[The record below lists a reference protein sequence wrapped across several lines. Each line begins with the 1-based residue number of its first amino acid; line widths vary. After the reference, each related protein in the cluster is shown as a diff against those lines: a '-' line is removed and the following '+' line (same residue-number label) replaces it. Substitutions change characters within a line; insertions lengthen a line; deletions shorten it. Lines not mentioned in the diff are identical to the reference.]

1 MCTFALSSALDIIMH
16 HFYSPDITQPFVTLS
31 NEESEH
37 CVRVMR
43 HREGDVVRVTDG
55 RGHLAEAVVAEAHP
69 KKCLL
74 EIRETI
80 TDNILTHN
88 GLHLAVAPT
97 KNADRMEWLLEKA
110 IEIGIC
116 SLTFLQC
123 DHSERT
129 HLNLDRLQRLS
140 IAALKQSQTTW
151 LPPLKMMK
159 FTEFIQQNTDTQ
171 ADKFIA
177 WCDENNQR
185 QLVDMPHNHSEMILL
200 IGPEG
205 DFSREEITQARQSG
219 YTEVKLGNRRLRTET
234 AGLYGC
240 LAAAMRA
247 NTPDLVSNNH

>member
-1 MCTFALSSALDIIMH
+1 MH
-16 HFYSPDITQPFVTLS
+16 YFYSPDISQPFVTLS

-43 HREGDVVRVTDG
+43 HREGDTVRVTDG
-55 RGHLAEAVVAEAHP
+55 CGHLADAVIAEAHP

-74 EIRETI
+74 QILQQF
-80 TDNILTHN
+80 TDNLLTHN
-88 GLHLAVAPT
+88 GLHLAIAPT

-129 HLNLDRLQRLS
+129 HLNLERLQRLA

-151 LPPLKMMK
+151 LPPLKMTK
-159 FTEFIQQNTDTQ
+159 FTDFIHQNIDTQ

-177 WCDENNQR
+177 WCDEYNQR
-185 QLVDMPHNHSEMILL
+185 QLVDMPRQFPEMILL

-205 DFSREEITQARQSG
+205 DFSEEEITLARESG
-219 YTEVKLGNRRLRTET
+219 YTEVKLGDRRLRTET

-240 LAAAMRA
+240 LVAGISRK
-247 NTPDLVSNNH
+247 NQN

>member
-1 MCTFALSSALDIIMH
+1 MH
-16 HFYSPDITQPFVTLS
+16 YFYSPDISQPFVTLS

-43 HREGDVVRVTDG
+43 HREGDAVRVTDG
-55 RGHLAEAVVAEAHP
+55 RRHLAEAVVAEAHP

-74 EIRETI
+74 EIRQQI
-80 TDNILTHN
+80 TDNLLTHN

-129 HLNLDRLQRLS
+129 HLNLERLQRLA

-151 LPPLKMMK
+151 LPELRMMK
-159 FTEFIQQNTDTQ
+159 FTEFIQKNAETQ
-171 ADKFIA
+171 VDKFIA

-185 QLVDMPHNHSEMILL
+185 QLVDVPRNHSEMILL

-205 DFSREEITQARQSG
+205 DFSPEEITAAREAG
-219 YTEVKLGNRRLRTET
+219 YVEVKLGDRRLRTET

-240 LAAAMRA
+240 LVAG
-247 NTPDLVSNNH
+247 L

>member
-1 MCTFALSSALDIIMH
+1 MH
-16 HFYSPDITQPFVTLS
+16 YFYSPDISQPFVTLS

-43 HREGDVVRVTDG
+43 HREGDTVRVTDG
-55 RGHLAEAVVAEAHP
+55 CGHLADAVIAEAHP

-74 EIRETI
+74 QILQQF
-80 TDNILTHN
+80 TDNLLTHN
-88 GLHLAVAPT
+88 GLHLAIAPT

-129 HLNLDRLQRLS
+129 HLNLERLQRLA

-151 LPPLKMMK
+151 LPPLKMTK
-159 FTEFIQQNTDTQ
+159 FTDFIHQNADTQ

-177 WCDENNQR
+177 WCDEYNQR
-185 QLVDMPHNHSEMILL
+185 QLVDIPRQFSEMILL
-200 IGPEG
+200 SGPEG
-205 DFSREEITQARQSG
+205 DFSEEEIALARESG
-219 YTEVKLGNRRLRTET
+219 YIEVKLGDRRLRTET

-240 LAAAMRA
+240 LTASVNVLRK
-247 NTPDLVSNNH
+247 

>member
-1 MCTFALSSALDIIMH
+1 MH
-16 HFYSPDITQPFVTLS
+16 YFYAPDISQPFVTLS

-43 HREGDVVRVTDG
+43 HREGDVVRITDG
-55 RGHLAEAVVAEAHP
+55 CGHVVEAVIAEAHP

-74 EIRETI
+74 EIREAI
-80 TDNILTHN
+80 TDNVLTHN
-88 GLHLAVAPT
+88 GLHLAVTPT

-129 HLNLDRLQRLS
+129 HLNLDRLQRLAV
-140 IAALKQSQTTW
+140 AALKQSQTAW
-151 LPPLKMMK
+151 LPPIKMMK
-159 FTEFIQQNTDTQ
+159 FADFIQQNTDAQ

-185 QLVDMPHNHSEMILL
+185 QLVKIPRNYPEMILL

-205 DFSREEITQARQSG
+205 DFSEEEITLARESG
-219 YTEVKLGNRRLRTET
+219 YIEVKLGDRRLRTET

-240 LAAAMRA
+240 LAASINLLRK
-247 NTPDLVSNNH
+247 

>member
-1 MCTFALSSALDIIMH
+1 MH
-16 HFYSPDITQPFVTLS
+16 YFYSPDISQPLVTLS

-43 HREGDVVRVTDG
+43 HREGDVVRITDG
-55 RGHLAEAVVAEAHP
+55 CGHLAEAVVVEAHP

-74 EIRETI
+74 EIREAI
-80 TDNILTHN
+80 TDNLLTHN
-88 GLHLAVAPT
+88 GLHLAIAPT
-97 KNADRMEWLLEKA
+97 KNTDRMEWLLEKA

-129 HLNLDRLQRLS
+129 HLNLDRMQRLS

-159 FTEFIQQNTDTQ
+159 FTDFIQQNKDTQ

-185 QLVDMPHNHSEMILL
+185 QLVDMPRQFSEMILL

-205 DFSREEITQARQSG
+205 DFSEKEIALARESG

-240 LAAAMRA
+240 LAASM
-247 NTPDLVSNNH
+247 LECSSNPE

>member
-1 MCTFALSSALDIIMH
+1 MH
-16 HFYSPDITQPFVTLS
+16 YFYSPDISQPFVMLS

-43 HREGDVVRVTDG
+43 HREGDVVHVTDG
-55 RGHLAEAVVAEAHP
+55 CGHLAEAVIVEAHP

-74 EIRETI
+74 EVRQQI
-80 TDNILTHN
+80 TDNLLTHN

-129 HLNLDRLQRLS
+129 HLNLERLQRLA

-151 LPPLKMMK
+151 LPELRIMK
-159 FTEFIQQNTDTQ
+159 FAEFIQQNTDTQ

-185 QLVDMPHNHSEMILL
+185 QLVNAPHNHSEMILL

-205 DFSREEITQARQSG
+205 DFSPEEIAAACEAG
-219 YTEVKLGNRRLRTET
+219 YMEVKLGNRRLRTET

-240 LAAAMRA
+240 LVAG
-247 NTPDLVSNNH
+247 L

>member
-1 MCTFALSSALDIIMH
+1 MH
-16 HFYSPDITQPFVTLS
+16 YFYSPDISQTFVTLS

-55 RGHLAEAVVAEAHP
+55 RGHLAEAVIAEAHP

-74 EIRETI
+74 EVRQQI
-80 TDNILTHN
+80 TDNLLTHN
-88 GLHLAVAPT
+88 GLHLAIAPT

-129 HLNLDRLQRLS
+129 HLNLERLQRLAV
-140 IAALKQSQTTW
+140 AALKQSQTTW
-151 LPPLKMMK
+151 LPELRMMT
-159 FTEFIQQNTDTQ
+159 FTEFIQQNKDTQ

-185 QLVDMPHNHSEMILL
+185 QLVNAPRQFTEMILL

-205 DFSREEITQARQSG
+205 DFSPEEIAAAREAG
-219 YTEVKLGNRRLRTET
+219 YVEVKLGDRRLRTET

-240 LAAAMRA
+240 LVAG
-247 NTPDLVSNNH
+247 L

>member
-1 MCTFALSSALDIIMH
+1 MH
-16 HFYSPDITQPFVTLS
+16 YFYSPDISQPFVTLS
-31 NEESEH
+31 NDESEH

-43 HREGDVVRVTDG
+43 HCEGDIVRVTDG
-55 RGHLAEAVVAEAHP
+55 RGHLAEAVIAEAHP

-74 EIRETI
+74 EIRQQI
-80 TDNILTHN
+80 TDNLLTHN

-97 KNADRMEWLLEKA
+97 KNADRMEWLMEKA

-129 HLNLDRLQRLS
+129 HLNLERLQRLA

-151 LPPLKMMK
+151 LPELRMIK
-159 FTEFIQQNTDTQ
+159 FTEFIQQNADIQ

-185 QLVDMPHNHSEMILL
+185 QLVSAPRNHSEMILL

-205 DFSREEITQARQSG
+205 DFSPEEIVAAREAG
-219 YTEVKLGNRRLRTET
+219 YVEVKLGDRRLRTET

-240 LAAAMRA
+240 LVAS
-247 NTPDLVSNNH
+247 L

>member
-1 MCTFALSSALDIIMH
+1 MH
-16 HFYSPDITQPFVTLS
+16 YFYSPDISQTFVTLS

-55 RGHLAEAVVAEAHP
+55 RGHLAEAVIAEAHP

-74 EIRETI
+74 EVRQQI
-80 TDNILTHN
+80 TDNLLTHN
-88 GLHLAVAPT
+88 GLHLAIAPT

-129 HLNLDRLQRLS
+129 HLNLERLQRLAV
-140 IAALKQSQTTW
+140 AALKQSQTTW
-151 LPPLKMMK
+151 LPELRMMT
-159 FTEFIQQNTDTQ
+159 FTEFIQQNKDTQ

-185 QLVDMPHNHSEMILL
+185 QLVNAPRNHSEMILL

-205 DFSREEITQARQSG
+205 DFSPEEIAAAREAG
-219 YTEVKLGNRRLRTET
+219 YVEVKLGDRRLRTET

-240 LAAAMRA
+240 LVAG
-247 NTPDLVSNNH
+247 L

>member
-1 MCTFALSSALDIIMH
+1 MVRNMYY
-16 HFYSPDITQPFVTLS
+16 FYSPDISQPFVTLS

-55 RGHLAEAVVAEAHP
+55 RGHLAEAVIAEAHP

-74 EIRETI
+74 EIRQPI

-97 KNADRMEWLLEKA
+97 KNADRMEWLLEKS

-129 HLNLDRLQRLS
+129 HLNLERLQRLA

-151 LPPLKMMK
+151 LPPLKMTK
-159 FTEFIQQNTDTQ
+159 FTDFIHQNANTQ

-185 QLVDMPHNHSEMILL
+185 QLVDMPRQFSEMILL

-205 DFSREEITQARQSG
+205 DFSEEEIALARESG
-219 YTEVKLGNRRLRTET
+219 YIEVKLGDRRLRTET

-240 LAAAMRA
+240 LVAG
-247 NTPDLVSNNH
+247 L

>member
-1 MCTFALSSALDIIMH
+1 MH
-16 HFYSPDITQPFVTLS
+16 YFYSPDISQPFVTLS
-31 NEESEH
+31 NDESEH

-43 HREGDVVRVTDG
+43 HREDDIVRVTDG
-55 RGHLAEAVVAEAHP
+55 RGHLAEAVIAEAHP

-74 EIRETI
+74 EIRQQI
-80 TDNILTHN
+80 TDNLLTHN

-97 KNADRMEWLLEKA
+97 KNADRMEWLMEKA

-129 HLNLDRLQRLS
+129 HLNLDRLQRLA

-151 LPPLKMMK
+151 LPELRMIK
-159 FTEFIQQNTDTQ
+159 FTEFIQQNADIQ

-185 QLVDMPHNHSEMILL
+185 QLVSAPRNHSEMILL

-205 DFSREEITQARQSG
+205 DFSPEEIAAARESG
-219 YTEVKLGNRRLRTET
+219 YVEVKLGDRRLRTET

-240 LAAAMRA
+240 LVAS
-247 NTPDLVSNNH
+247 L

>member
-1 MCTFALSSALDIIMH
+1 MH
-16 HFYSPDITQPFVTLS
+16 YFYSPDIAQPFVTLS

-55 RGHLAEAVVAEAHP
+55 CGHLAEAVIAEAHP
-69 KKCLL
+69 KRCLL
-74 EIRETI
+74 QILQQL
-80 TDNILTHN
+80 TDNLLTHN

-129 HLNLDRLQRLS
+129 HLNLERLQRLA

-159 FTEFIQQNTDTQ
+159 FTDFIQQNTNTQ
-171 ADKFIA
+171 ANKFIA
-177 WCDENNQR
+177 WCDEHNQR
-185 QLVDMPHNHSEMILL
+185 QLVDMPRHFPEMILCL
-200 IGPEG
+200 GARVRLHGGKARRPTAANGNCRTVRMLSSVNNIGCE
-205 DFSREEITQARQSG
+205 RH
-219 YTEVKLGNRRLRTET
+219 L
-234 AGLYGC
+234 
-240 LAAAMRA
+240 
-247 NTPDLVSNNH
+247 TPRDCEKGTTV

>member
-1 MCTFALSSALDIIMH
+1 MH
-16 HFYSPDITQPFVTLS
+16 YFYAPDISKPFVTLS

-43 HREGDVVRVTDG
+43 HREGDVVCVTDG
-55 RGHLAEAVVAEAHP
+55 CGHVAEAVIAEAHP

-88 GLHLAVAPT
+88 GLHLAIAPT

-129 HLNLDRLQRLS
+129 HLNLERLQRLA
-140 IAALKQSQTTW
+140 IAALKQSQTAW
-151 LPPLKMMK
+151 LPPLKIMK
-159 FTEFIQQNTDTQ
+159 FTEFVQQNTATQ

-185 QLVDMPHNHSEMILL
+185 QLVKISRNYPEMILL

-205 DFSREEITQARQSG
+205 DFSEKEIVLARESG
-219 YTEVKLGNRRLRTET
+219 YIEVKLGDRRLRTET

-240 LAAAMRA
+240 LAASV
-247 NTPDLVSNNH
+247 NVLQK

>member
-1 MCTFALSSALDIIMH
+1 MH
-16 HFYSPDITQPFVTLS
+16 YFYAPDISHPFVTLS

-55 RGHLAEAVVAEAHP
+55 FGHLAEAVIAEAHP

-74 EIRETI
+74 EIREMI
-80 TDNILTHN
+80 TDNVLTHN
-88 GLHLAVAPT
+88 GLYLAIAPT

-123 DHSERT
+123 EHSERT
-129 HLNLDRLQRLS
+129 HLNLDRFQRLA

-151 LPPLKMMK
+151 LPPLKIMK
-159 FTEFIQQNTDTQ
+159 FTEFIQQNADIQ
-171 ADKFIA
+171 ANKFIA

-185 QLVDMPHNHSEMILL
+185 QLMDMPRNYSEMILL

-205 DFSREEITQARQSG
+205 DFSEEEIILARESG
-219 YTEVKLGNRRLRTET
+219 YIEVKLGDRRLRTET

-240 LAAAMRA
+240 LTASMSLLRK
-247 NTPDLVSNNH
+247 

>member
-1 MCTFALSSALDIIMH
+1 MH
-16 HFYSPDITQPFVTLS
+16 YFYAPDISQPFVTLS

-43 HREGDVVRVTDG
+43 HRTGDKVCVTDG
-55 RGHLAEAVVAEAHP
+55 CGHAAEAVVSDAHP
-69 KKCLL
+69 KKCVL
-74 EIRETI
+74 EIRRHI
-80 TDNILTHN
+80 TDNLLTHN

-97 KNADRMEWLLEKA
+97 KNADRMEWLLEKG

-129 HLNLDRLQRLS
+129 HLNLERLQRLA

-151 LPPLKMMK
+151 LPQLRMMK
-159 FTEFIQQNTDTQ
+159 FTDFIQQNTDTQ

-177 WCDENNQR
+177 WCDENNQK
-185 QLVDMPHNHSEMILL
+185 QLVNSPRQFPEMILL

-205 DFSREEITQARQSG
+205 DFSTEEISLARAAG
-219 YTEVKLGNRRLRTET
+219 YTEVKLGDRRLRTET

-240 LAAAMRA
+240 LVASIR
-247 NTPDLVSNNH
+247 

>member
-1 MCTFALSSALDIIMH
+1 MH
-16 HFYSPDITQPFVTLS
+16 YFYSPDISQPFVTLS
-31 NEESEH
+31 NDESEH

-43 HREGDVVRVTDG
+43 HREDDIVRVTDG
-55 RGHLAEAVVAEAHP
+55 RGHLAEAVIAEAHP

-74 EIRETI
+74 EIRQQI
-80 TDNILTHN
+80 TDNLLTHN

-97 KNADRMEWLLEKA
+97 KNADRMEWLMEKA

-129 HLNLDRLQRLS
+129 HLNLERLQRLA

-151 LPPLKMMK
+151 LPELRMMK
-159 FTEFIQQNTDTQ
+159 FTEFIQQNADIQ

-185 QLVDMPHNHSEMILL
+185 QLVSAPRNHSEMILL

-205 DFSREEITQARQSG
+205 DFSPEEIAAAREAG
-219 YTEVKLGNRRLRTET
+219 YVEVKLGDRRLRTET

-240 LAAAMRA
+240 LVAS
-247 NTPDLVSNNH
+247 L

>member
-1 MCTFALSSALDIIMH
+1 MH
-16 HFYSPDITQPFVTLS
+16 YFYSPDISQPFVTLS

-55 RGHLAEAVVAEAHP
+55 RGHLAEAVVADAHP

-74 EIRETI
+74 EIRQQI
-80 TDNILTHN
+80 TDKLLTHN

-129 HLNLDRLQRLS
+129 HLNLDRLQRLA

-151 LPPLKMMK
+151 LPELRMMK
-159 FTEFIQQNTDTQ
+159 FTDFIQQNKDNQ
-171 ADKFIA
+171 VDKFIA
-177 WCDENNQR
+177 WCDEHNQR
-185 QLVDMPHNHSEMILL
+185 QLVNAQRNHSEMILL

-205 DFSREEITQARQSG
+205 DFSEEEIALARESG
-219 YTEVKLGNRRLRTET
+219 YLEVKLGDRRLRTET

-240 LAAAMRA
+240 LVAGISRK
-247 NTPDLVSNNH
+247 NHN

>member
-1 MCTFALSSALDIIMH
+1 MH
-16 HFYSPDITQPFVTLS
+16 YFYSPDISQPFVTLS
-31 NEESEH
+31 NDESEH

-43 HREGDVVRVTDG
+43 HREDDIVRVTDG
-55 RGHLAEAVVAEAHP
+55 RGHLAEAVIAEAHP

-74 EIRETI
+74 EIRQQI
-80 TDNILTHN
+80 TDNLLTHN

-97 KNADRMEWLLEKA
+97 KNADRMEWLMEKA

-129 HLNLDRLQRLS
+129 HLNLERLQRLA

-151 LPPLKMMK
+151 LPELRMMK
-159 FTEFIQQNTDTQ
+159 FTEFIQQNADIQ

-185 QLVDMPHNHSEMILL
+185 QLVSAPRNHSEMILL

-205 DFSREEITQARQSG
+205 DFSPEEIAAARESG
-219 YTEVKLGNRRLRTET
+219 YVEVKLGDRRLRTET

-240 LAAAMRA
+240 LVAS
-247 NTPDLVSNNH
+247 L

>member
-1 MCTFALSSALDIIMH
+1 MQIKAFNMH
-16 HFYSPDITQPFVTLS
+16 YFYSPDIFQPFVALS

-55 RGHLAEAVVAEAHP
+55 RGHLAEAVVADAHP
-69 KKCLL
+69 KRCLL
-74 EIRETI
+74 EIRQEI
-80 TDNILTHN
+80 VDNMLIHN
-88 GLHLAVAPT
+88 GLHLAIAPT

-110 IEIGIC
+110 IEIGVC

-129 HLNLDRLQRLS
+129 RLNLDRLQRLA
-140 IAALKQSQTTW
+140 IAALKQSQTRW
-151 LPPLKMMK
+151 LPELCMVK
-159 FTEFIQQNTDTQ
+159 FRDFILQTNEKQ

-185 QLVDMPHNHSEMILL
+185 QLVNAPRHYSEMILL

-205 DFSREEITQARQSG
+205 DFSPEEIDLARKSG
-219 YTEVKLGNRRLRTET
+219 YLEVKLGDRRLRTET

-240 LAAAMRA
+240 LAASLPFIRR
-247 NTPDLVSNNH
+247 

>member
-1 MCTFALSSALDIIMH
+1 MH
-16 HFYSPDITQPFVTLS
+16 YFYSPDISQPFVTLS
-31 NEESEH
+31 NDESEH

-43 HREGDVVRVTDG
+43 HREDDIVRVTDG
-55 RGHLAEAVVAEAHP
+55 RGHLAEAVIAEAHP

-74 EIRETI
+74 EIRQQI
-80 TDNILTHN
+80 TDNLLTHN

-97 KNADRMEWLLEKA
+97 KNANRMEWLMEKA

-129 HLNLDRLQRLS
+129 HLNLDRLQRLA

-151 LPPLKMMK
+151 LPELRMIK
-159 FTEFIQQNTDTQ
+159 FTEFIQQNADIQ

-185 QLVDMPHNHSEMILL
+185 QLVSAPRNHSEMILL

-205 DFSREEITQARQSG
+205 DFSPEEIAAARESG
-219 YTEVKLGNRRLRTET
+219 YVEVKLGDRRLRTET

-240 LAAAMRA
+240 LVAS
-247 NTPDLVSNNH
+247 L

>member
-1 MCTFALSSALDIIMH
+1 MH
-16 HFYSPDITQPFVTLS
+16 YFYSPDISQPFVTLS
-31 NEESEH
+31 NDESEH

-43 HREGDVVRVTDG
+43 HREDDIVRVTDG
-55 RGHLAEAVVAEAHP
+55 RGHLAEAVIAEAHP

-74 EIRETI
+74 KIRQQI
-80 TDNILTHN
+80 TDNLLTHN

-97 KNADRMEWLLEKA
+97 KNADRMEWLMEKA

-129 HLNLDRLQRLS
+129 HLNLDRLQRLA

-151 LPPLKMMK
+151 LPELRMMK
-159 FTEFIQQNTDTQ
+159 FTEFIQQNADIQ

-185 QLVDMPHNHSEMILL
+185 QLVSAPRNHSEMILL

-205 DFSREEITQARQSG
+205 DFSPEEIAAAREAG
-219 YTEVKLGNRRLRTET
+219 YVEVKLGDRRLRTET

-240 LAAAMRA
+240 LVAS
-247 NTPDLVSNNH
+247 L

>member
-1 MCTFALSSALDIIMH
+1 MADERASVFPHGQIPGSLELAFVGDSVYDLYVRSALVTRGGRVNDLNRAAVARVNAHAQCESLKRILSLL
-16 HFYSPDITQPFVTLS
+16 SP
-31 NEESEH
+31 EESAI
-37 CVRVMR
+37 VRR
-43 HREGDVVRVTDG
+43 
-55 RGHLAEAVVAEAHP
+55 AHNA
-69 KKCLL
+69 
-74 EIRETI
+74 RQS
-80 TDNILTHN
+80 
-88 GLHLAVAPT
+88 PT

-129 HLNLDRLQRLS
+129 HLNLERLQRLA

-151 LPPLKMMK
+151 LPPLKTMK
-159 FTEFIQQNTDTQ
+159 FADFIQQNIDTQ

-185 QLVDMPHNHSEMILL
+185 QLVDMPRQFPEMILL

-205 DFSREEITQARQSG
+205 DFSEEEIALARESG
-219 YTEVKLGNRRLRTET
+219 YTEVKLGDRRLRTET

-240 LAAAMRA
+240 LVAGISRK
-247 NTPDLVSNNH
+247 NQN

>member
-1 MCTFALSSALDIIMH
+1 MHYFYATDI
-16 HFYSPDITQPFVTLS
+16 SQPFVALS

-43 HREGDVVRVTDG
+43 HREGDAVRVTDG
-55 RGHLAEAVVAEAHP
+55 CGHLAEAVVAEAHP

-80 TDNILTHN
+80 TENVLTHN

-129 HLNLDRLQRLS
+129 HLNLDRMQRLA

-151 LPPLKMMK
+151 LPPLNTMK
-159 FTEFIQQNTDTQ
+159 FTDFILQNADTQ
-171 ADKFIA
+171 VDKFIA
-177 WCDENNQR
+177 WCDEQNQC
-185 QLVDMPHNHSEMILL
+185 QLVQMPRQFPEMILL

-205 DFSREEITQARQSG
+205 DFSGEEIAMAREYG
-219 YTEVKLGNRRLRTET
+219 YKEVKLGDRRLRTET

-240 LAAAMRA
+240 LVAG
-247 NTPDLVSNNH
+247 L

>member
-1 MCTFALSSALDIIMH
+1 MH
-16 HFYSPDITQPFVTLS
+16 YFYSPDISQPFVTLS

-43 HREGDVVRVTDG
+43 HREGDMVRVTDG
-55 RGHLAEAVVAEAHP
+55 CGHLAEAVIVDAHP

-74 EIRETI
+74 EIRQQI
-80 TDNILTHN
+80 TDNLLIHN
-88 GLHLAVAPT
+88 GLHLAIAPT

-129 HLNLDRLQRLS
+129 HLNLERLQRLA

-151 LPPLKMMK
+151 LPPLRMMK
-159 FTEFIQQNTDTQ
+159 FAEFIQQNTDTQ
-171 ADKFIA
+171 VDKFIA

-185 QLVDMPHNHSEMILL
+185 QLVNAPRKYPEMILL

-205 DFSREEITQARQSG
+205 DFSPEEIALAREAG
-219 YTEVKLGNRRLRTET
+219 YTEVKLGDRRLRTET

-240 LAAAMRA
+240 LVAG
-247 NTPDLVSNNH
+247 L

>member
-1 MCTFALSSALDIIMH
+1 MHYFYASDI
-16 HFYSPDITQPFVTLS
+16 SQPFVTLS

-43 HREGDVVRVTDG
+43 HREGDVIRITDG
-55 RGHLAEAVVAEAHP
+55 RGHLAEAVIAEAHP

-74 EIRETI
+74 EIRQQI
-80 TDNILTHN
+80 TDNLLTHN
-88 GLHLAVAPT
+88 GLHLAIAPT

-129 HLNLDRLQRLS
+129 HLNLERLQRLA
-140 IAALKQSQTTW
+140 IAAIKQSQTTW
-151 LPPLKMMK
+151 LPELRMIK
-159 FTEFIQQNTDTQ
+159 FSEFIQQNTDTQ
-171 ADKFIA
+171 SDKFIA
-177 WCDENNQR
+177 WCDENNQQ
-185 QLVDMPHNHSEMILL
+185 QLVNAPRNHSEMILL

-205 DFSREEITQARQSG
+205 DFSQEEIAAARETG
-219 YTEVKLGNRRLRTET
+219 YVEVKLGDRRLRTET

-240 LAAAMRA
+240 LVAGLFK
-247 NTPDLVSNNH
+247 NISCQ

>member
-1 MCTFALSSALDIIMH
+1 MH
-16 HFYSPDITQPFVTLS
+16 YFYSPDIIQSFVTLS

-55 RGHLAEAVVAEAHP
+55 CGHLAEAVVAEAHP

-74 EIRETI
+74 QILQQL
-80 TDNILTHN
+80 TDNLLTHN

-110 IEIGIC
+110 VEIGIC

-123 DHSERT
+123 DHSERPRV
-129 HLNLDRLQRLS
+129 NLDRLRRVA
-140 IAALKQSQTTW
+140 IAALKQCQTTW
-151 LPPLKMMK
+151 LPTMEVLT
-159 FTEFIQQNTDTQ
+159 FNEFIEKQRPWVANRY
-171 ADKFIA
+171 IA
-177 WCDENNQR
+177 WCDDKNTR
-185 QLVDMPHNHSEMILL
+185 QFAAEPFTAKEVVLL

-205 DFSREEITQARQSG
+205 DFSEREIALAREAG

-240 LAAAMRA
+240 LVVA
-247 NTPDLVSNNH
+247 THEF

>member
-1 MCTFALSSALDIIMH
+1 MH
-16 HFYSPDITQPFVTLS
+16 YFYSPDISQPFVTLS

-55 RGHLAEAVVAEAHP
+55 CGHLAEAVIVEAHP

-80 TDNILTHN
+80 TDNILIHN

-110 IEIGIC
+110 IEIGIS

-129 HLNLDRLQRLS
+129 HINLERLQRLA
-140 IAALKQSQTTW
+140 IAALKQSQTAW
-151 LPPLKMMK
+151 LPPLKIMQ
-159 FTEFIQQNTDTQ
+159 FADYIQQNTATQ

-177 WCDENNQR
+177 WCDENNQQ
-185 QLVDMPHNHSEMILL
+185 QLVKIPRNYPEMILL

-205 DFSREEITQARQSG
+205 DFSEKEIALARESG
-219 YTEVKLGNRRLRTET
+219 YIEVKLGDRRLRTET

-240 LAAAMRA
+240 LAASVNVLRK
-247 NTPDLVSNNH
+247 

>member
-1 MCTFALSSALDIIMH
+1 MH
-16 HFYSPDITQPFVTLS
+16 YFYSPDISQPFVTLS

-43 HREGDVVRVTDG
+43 HREGDAVRVTDG

-74 EIRETI
+74 EIRQQI
-80 TDNILTHN
+80 TDNLLTHN
-88 GLHLAVAPT
+88 GLHLAIAPT

-129 HLNLDRLQRLS
+129 HLNLERLQRLA

-151 LPPLKMMK
+151 LPELRMMK
-159 FTEFIQQNTDTQ
+159 FSEFIQQNAETQ

-177 WCDENNQR
+177 WCDENNQQ
-185 QLVDMPHNHSEMILL
+185 QLVNAPRNHSEMILL

-205 DFSREEITQARQSG
+205 DFSPEEIAAAREAG
-219 YTEVKLGNRRLRTET
+219 YVEVKLGDRRLRTET

-240 LAAAMRA
+240 LVAE
-247 NTPDLVSNNH
+247 L

>member
-1 MCTFALSSALDIIMH
+1 MH
-16 HFYSPDITQPFVTLS
+16 YFYSPDISQPFVTLS

-55 RGHLAEAVVAEAHP
+55 RGHLAEAVITEAHP

-74 EIRETI
+74 EVHQQI
-80 TDNILTHN
+80 TDNLLTHN
-88 GLHLAVAPT
+88 GLHLAIAPT

-129 HLNLDRLQRLS
+129 HLNLERLQRLAV
-140 IAALKQSQTTW
+140 AALKQSQTTW
-151 LPPLKMMK
+151 LPELRMMT
-159 FTEFIQQNTDTQ
+159 FTEFIQQNKDTQ

-177 WCDENNQR
+177 WCDENNQQ
-185 QLVDMPHNHSEMILL
+185 QLVNAPRNHPEMILL

-205 DFSREEITQARQSG
+205 DFSPEEIAAAREVG
-219 YTEVKLGNRRLRTET
+219 YVEVKLGGRRLRTET

-240 LAAAMRA
+240 LVAG
-247 NTPDLVSNNH
+247 L

>member
-1 MCTFALSSALDIIMH
+1 MH
-16 HFYSPDITQPFVTLS
+16 YFYSPDISQPFVTLS

-55 RGHLAEAVVAEAHP
+55 RGHLAEAVVADAHP

-74 EIRETI
+74 EIRQQI
-80 TDNILTHN
+80 TDKLLTHN

-129 HLNLDRLQRLS
+129 HLNLERLQRLA

-151 LPPLKMMK
+151 LPPLKTMK
-159 FTEFIQQNTDTQ
+159 FTDFIQQNIDTQ

-177 WCDENNQR
+177 WCDEYNQR
-185 QLVDMPHNHSEMILL
+185 QLVDMPRQFPEMILL

-205 DFSREEITQARQSG
+205 DFSEEEITLARESG
-219 YTEVKLGNRRLRTET
+219 YTEVKLGDRRLRTET

-240 LAAAMRA
+240 LVAGISRK
-247 NTPDLVSNNH
+247 NQN